1 MTKSKNLGLYIVISI
16 LSILV
21 IVCVGLFINKEVS
34 RYSNHLKW
42 EHNDAILQYN
52 VLTAKYGAP
61 NILSTVKGGMA
72 VWTKPQLSDGPFER
86 LELLDESVPHCVP
99 KPHRDFLYS
108 YVKYEVPDDK
118 VLDVISLSGSVAY
131 DPLKKLLR
139 ARCGSEAANIA
150 TLYLA
155 TAIGNG
161 VTTLENVQNNELYT
175 EAINSL
181 SNPQNVQVY
190 LNKLNDYLNNQPG
203 NKEWSGFF
211 PLAFPEGCCDGYD
224 PVENTCSEEFND
236 KGTGQ
241 SDKFTDHDKS
251 DKNNITTVQPVLF

>member
-1 MTKSKNLGLYIVISI
+1 MKKSKNLGLYIVIFI
-16 LSILV
+16 LSVLV
-21 IVCVGLFINKEVS
+21 IVCVSLFINKEVS

-42 EHNDAILQYN
+42 EHNDAIAQYN
-52 VLTAKYGAP
+52 LLTAKYGKP
-61 NILSTVKGGMA
+61 TILSTIKGGMA

-86 LELLDESVPHCVP
+86 LELLDESVAHCVP

-118 VLDVISLSGSVAY
+118 VLDVLSLSGSVSY

-150 TLYLA
+150 TLLLA
-155 TAIGNG
+155 TRVGNG
-161 VTTLENVQNNELYT
+161 LSTLKELQANKSYVNH
-175 EAINSL
+175 INSL
-181 SNPQNVQVY
+181 SNPQNEAIY
-190 LNKLNDYLNNQPG
+190 LTRLKANLNNQPG

-224 PVENTCSEEFND
+224 PVENTCSEGFSD
-236 KGTGQ
+236 KHSHSTTQ
-241 SDKFTDHDKS
+241 SDKPTS
-251 DKNNITTVQPVLF
+251 TEPAITFPDNTQR